1 MAIGKWNPFT
11 QQVPATQDIPLPTP
25 VPIPSPDGKQ
35 FGFENFGNTC
45 YANSVLQA
53 LYFCVPFRELLINH
67 PDPYASLHQP
77 LSPQCASA
85 GAPTSTN
92 PSVPPRRKSERRPT
106 LDTSTPNGPSLAPAP
121 PIPSSPR
128 TLFSALRSL
137 YIHIAQNPADKGTV
151 APRAFIEKLREINEA
166 FRSTMHQ
173 DAHEFLNYLL
183 NRIVEEVQEE
193 RKNRLASAEDLSRS
207 VNSSSDASQSIIGGS
222 SGSASHLSGGT
233 FVHQIFEGSLTSE
246 TRCLTCENVS
256 SRDESFLDLSID
268 IEQNSSVTACLRQ
281 FSASEML
288 CQRNKFFCD
297 ACCGLQE
304 AEKRMKIKQLPNVLA
319 LHLKRFKYQEDVQKY
334 IKLTYRVAFPFELRL
349 FNTID
354 DVSNPDR
361 LYKLFAIVVHI
372 GSGPN
377 HGHYVSIIK
386 TMDTWLVFDDDT
398 VDTIKESDIPK
409 YFGESNS
416 GSAYVLYYQA
426 ADLDLVALGLRPPSL
441 EPVERAV
448 AHPEP
453 LQPNLTDSPSSISK
467 TLPSHP
473 PGLHYAPREAS
484 APSLPSSPPPVSP
497 LSPQGPPVP
506 TPAPAPKSPRKTP
519 SQLLRINL
527 GSSSSTPHVSTI
539 GSAAMA
545 EAISPKRNGILRPAR
560 PTAHSNAAEAQSDLP
575 GVFPTVPVPKEDP
588 ASHELATGNASAKEK
603 DEKRI
608 PSWFRKRSFR
618 SIGKLRP
625 NSEADAEPLSPP
637 PDILLGTLA
646 PLTPPPVP
654 AFPASRNV
662 RGISEPLTAD
672 VALRSNHGRPSVESA
687 AHVHKETPQPFPAAP
702 YAGPTTTHASP
713 PSDRY
718 IRSLPPIPSSPHGSK
733 TTQEY
738 TTPFSRGSADFVRT
752 QRGHYSRDTYSSV
765 AHKAPARPATSS
777 GPIGADSSPSRY
789 MNGFTHSPPTMNS
802 YGGHIAN
809 GDTHVS
815 PHTVKGTSTVKSSTA
830 ERSPINGRPKSAH
843 AFNVPLLPSA
853 AASTPETGF
862 RRARRKLSLSAPMLG
877 FGKKD
882 KQKER
887 EREGDQQRSYDSP
900 NGHVLMSPSAR
911 DTRGLSP

>member
-1 MAIGKWNPFT
+1 MAIGKWNPFA

-92 PSVPPRRKSERRPT
+92 SSVPPRRKSERRPT
-106 LDTSTPNGPSLAPAP
+106 LDTSTPNGASLSPAP

-193 RKNRLASAEDLSRS
+193 RKNRLASAEDF
-207 VNSSSDASQSIIGGS
+207 NSSSDASQSIIGGS
-222 SGSASHLSGGT
+222 SSSASHLSGGT

-441 EPVERAV
+441 E
-448 AHPEP
+448 
-453 LQPNLTDSPSSISK
+453 QDSPSSISK

-473 PGLHYAPREAS
+473 PGLHYTPREAS

-560 PTAHSNAAEAQSDLP
+560 PTAHSNAAEAQSDSP

-702 YAGPTTTHASP
+702 YAGPTTAHASP
-713 PSDRY
+713 PSDRNTQH
-718 IRSLPPIPSSPHGSK
+718 RSHGEAQILSAHNEDTTAEIHTRPWRIKHPPVPPPLPARLAPIPHH
-733 TTQEY
+733 Q
-738 TTPFSRGSADFVRT
+738 
-752 QRGHYSRDTYSSV
+752 
-765 AHKAPARPATSS
+765 
-777 GPIGADSSPSRY
+777 
-789 MNGFTHSPPTMNS
+789 
-802 YGGHIAN
+802 GGHIAN

-815 PHTVKGTSTVKSSTA
+815 PHTVKGTSTIKSSTA

-887 EREGDQQRSYDSP
+887 ERER
-900 NGHVLMSPSAR
+900 
-911 DTRGLSP
+911 

>member
-11 QQVPATQDIPLPTP
+11 QQVPATQDIAPPTSP
-25 VPIPSPDGKQ
+25 VPIPCPDGKQ

-53 LYFCVPFRELLINH
+53 LYFCAPFRELVINH
-67 PDPYASLHQP
+67 PDPYAPLHQA
-77 LSPQCASA
+77 LSSQFVPA
-85 GAPTSTN
+85 GTATSTN
-92 PSVPPRRKSERRPT
+92 PSIPPRRKSERRPT
-106 LDTSTPNGPSLAPAP
+106 LDSSTPNVASLAPAP

-151 APRAFIEKLREINEA
+151 APRAFIEKLREVNEA

-183 NRIVEEVQEE
+183 NRIVEEMQEE
-193 RKNRLASAEDLSRS
+193 RKNRIASAEDLSRS
-207 VNSSSDASQSIIGGS
+207 VNSSSDASQSLIGGS
-222 SGSASHLSGGT
+222 STSASHSPGGT
-233 FVHQIFEGSLTSE
+233 FVHQIFEGTLTSE

-386 TMDTWLVFDDDT
+386 TMGAWLVFDDDA

-426 ADLDLVALGLRPPSL
+426 ADLDTVALGLRPPSP

-448 AHPEP
+448 AHSSPP
-453 LQPNLTDSPSSISK
+453 QRNLTDSPSSISK
-467 TLPSHP
+467 TLPSLP
-473 PGLHYAPREAS
+473 PGLHYEPREAS
-484 APSLPSSPPPVSP
+484 APSFASFPLPVSP
-497 LSPQGPPVP
+497 LSPQEPLMLTPVQ
-506 TPAPAPKSPRKTP
+506 TPKSLRKSP
-519 SQLLRINL
+519 SQLLKINL
-527 GSSSSTPHVSTI
+527 GSSSAAHVSTV
-539 GSAAMA
+539 GPAPMT

-560 PTAHSNAAEAQSDLP
+560 STVHPTAADLKPDLP
-575 GVFPTVPVPKEDP
+575 GSPPPAPIPKEES
-588 ASHELATGNASAKEK
+588 ASHELSVGNVSGKEK
-603 DEKRI
+603 DEKRV
-608 PSWFRKRSFR
+608 PNWFRKRSFK
-618 SIGKLRP
+618 SSGKSRP
-625 NSEADAEPLSPP
+625 HSEADAEPFVSP
-637 PDILLGTLA
+637 PDILLGTTLA
-646 PLTPPPVP
+646 HQPPS
-654 AFPASRNV
+654 FPTLKERPGIFRAAGNGCCVTLESWTTLRRVCDAS
-662 RGISEPLTAD
+662 
-672 VALRSNHGRPSVESA
+672 
-687 AHVHKETPQPFPAAP
+687 P
-702 YAGPTTTHASP
+702 YVGPTNLPASP

-718 IRSLPPIPSSPHGSK
+718 VRTLPPIPSSPQSSK
-733 TTQEY
+733 ITQEPPL
-738 TTPFSRGSADFVRT
+738 PFSRGSADFVRT
-752 QRGHYSRDTYSSV
+752 QRGHSRDAYSSV
-765 AHKAPARPATSS
+765 VHKALARPATSA
-777 GPIGADSSPSRY
+777 GPIGADASPSRY
-789 MNGFTHSPPTMNS
+789 MNGFAHLPPAMNG
-802 YGGHIAN
+802 YGEQNAN
-809 GDTHVS
+809 GDIHVS
-815 PHTVKGTSTVKSSTA
+815 SHTMTGPSTERSSTT
-830 ERSPINGRPKSAH
+830 ERRGVYGRPKSAH
-843 AFNVPLLPSA
+843 GTNVPSLPSTS
-853 AASTPETGF
+853 ASTTETGF
-862 RRARRKLSLSAPMLG
+862 RRARRKLSLTAPMLG

-882 KQKER
+882 KHKER
-887 EREGDQQRSYDSP
+887 ERENDQERPHNSP
-900 NGHVLMSPSAR
+900 DGHILMSSSIRDAR
-911 DTRGLSP
+911 ELPP